1 VTFVAHYRVGLQ
13 TRARILTAT
22 RELLGEVGFDGV
34 TLKAITDRAGVG
46 AGSFYNLFDSKE
58 QAVLEVVRDAITAV
72 DPDPSGLGR
81 ETVEDLTDAFV
92 AFFTSSETATV
103 ARIYLQLAF
112 AGGLTDEAM
121 ASRVRRSHRARVA
134 RFADAVARERA
145 RPGGGE
151 GMCGAAPRRPV
162 GCSRHLA
169 ARRRVGPRGAR
180 RGTARSG
187 GAGARG
193 AHLGV
198 TPAAPC
204 CRRRVMDATAGSS
217 LHESPPP
224 FLTGPV

>member
-134 RFADAVARERA
+134 RFADAVARERPELDPAAA
-145 RPGGGE
+145 RACAERLLAGLL
-151 GMCGAAPRRPV
+151 GAAV
-162 GCSRHLA
+162 TWLLDDESDLA
-169 ARRRVGPRGAR
+169 AHAEALRAAVVP
-180 RGTARSG
+180 
-187 GAGARG
+187 ARG
-193 AHLGV
+193 AHTSG
-198 TPAAPC
+198 
-204 CRRRVMDATAGSS
+204 
-217 LHESPPP
+217 
-224 FLTGPV
+224 